1 MENILGVK
9 ILFCGGEYYKQ
20 KLNIVETEVC
30 LKQIGAHDKLAW
42 DIIWVFIAK
51 LLNIVEKFG

>member
-30 LKQIGAHDKLAW
+30 LKQIGVRDKLGW
-42 DIIWVFIAK
+42 RIIWI
-51 LLNIVEKFG
+51 LLLDC